1 MGSEKDLCDREL
13 IVVVVLFF
21 VFIVVCFLKKVEAGE
36 RGRAHCTTHVFGG
49 QGLGRDVEGR
59 EACISRTQTLV
70 SCDCL

>member
-36 RGRAHCTTHVFGG
+36 RGRAHCTVHVFGG
-49 QGLGRDVEGR
+49 PGFGERCGRKRCVYKQNTNTCE
-59 EACISRTQTLV
+59 L
-70 SCDCL
+70 